1 MITNTE
7 LENKGNLFPSQI
19 VSYKKDVDKLYFQTA
34 NDVILEIT
42 VVRDSVLR
50 FRYST
55 TGVFDNDFSYGV
67 TIHASRGYNQLKV
80 EETEDHYNITTSKL
94 LCKVDKSNAKI
105 SIYDA
110 KDGALINEDE
120 IGFHW
125 EESYHH
131 GGDIVKMSKVSHKTE
146 SYYGLGDKPVP
157 VSLKGRRFENW
168 VTDSYAYG
176 KDTDPIYKAI
186 PFYTGICDNKAY
198 GIFFDNTFRT
208 HFDFAYERRNVT
220 SFWADG
226 GEMDYYFIYGPKME
240 DVVVSYTDLT
250 GKPHQLPPLWA
261 LGFHQCKWSY
271 YPESEVKDI
280 TKKFRDLN
288 IPCDAI
294 YLDIDYMD
302 GFRCFTWDKNHFPD
316 PKRMVE
322 ELEEDGFKT
331 VVIIDPGIK
340 IDKEYSVFKEAL
352 ENDYFCKRADG
363 PYMKGKVWPGECYF
377 PDYTKP
383 EVRDW
388 WADLFKELIEDI
400 GVKGVWNDMNEP
412 AVMEVPNKTFP
423 DDVRHDYDGN
433 PCSHRKAHNVYG
445 MQMARATYHGL
456 KKYSYP
462 KRPFVITRAAYSGTQ
477 RYTSSWTGDN
487 VATWEHLWIANIQAQ
502 RMAMSGF
509 SFVGSDIGGF
519 AEQPQGELFARWIQL
534 GVFHVFCR
542 VHSSGDHGDQE
553 PWMFG
558 EDITDIVRKFI
569 ELRYQLL
576 PYLYTAFWKYANEGI
591 PIIKSLV
598 LFDQEDIHT
607 HYRSDEFIYGDNIL
621 VCPIIEPSA
630 KGRRMYIPRG
640 KWYNFWTK
648 ELVVGG
654 REMWVDADLDT
665 IPLFIKEGAVIPK
678 YPVQQ
683 YVGEKEFDKITLEI
697 YFKEGKEQ
705 SQLYDDA
712 HDGLDYKKG
721 RYSLRTFKV
730 TGKKN
735 EFILQQHKEGKFDA
749 QYKRFTLVFY
759 NLPFEIKTIE
769 VDNVTVPIHHL
780 VCDGASSITVDKQ
793 FTELHLF
800 GE

>member
-1 MITNTE
+1 
-7 LENKGNLFPSQI
+7 
-19 VSYKKDVDKLYFQTA
+19 
-34 NDVILEIT
+34 
-42 VVRDSVLR
+42 
-50 FRYST
+50 
-55 TGVFDNDFSYGV
+55 
-67 TIHASRGYNQLKV
+67 
-80 EETEDHYNITTSKL
+80 
-94 LCKVDKSNAKI
+94 
-105 SIYDA
+105 
-110 KDGALINEDE
+110 
-120 IGFHW
+120 
-125 EESYHH
+125 
-131 GGDIVKMSKVSHKTE
+131 
-146 SYYGLGDKPVP
+146 
-157 VSLKGRRFENW
+157 
-168 VTDSYAYG
+168 
-176 KDTDPIYKAI
+176 
-186 PFYTGICDNKAY
+186 
-198 GIFFDNTFRT
+198 
-208 HFDFAYERRNVT
+208 
-220 SFWADG
+220 
-226 GEMDYYFIYGPKME
+226 
-240 DVVVSYTDLT
+240 
-250 GKPHQLPPLWA
+250 
-261 LGFHQCKWSY
+261 
-271 YPESEVKDI
+271 
-280 TKKFRDLN
+280 
-288 IPCDAI
+288 
-294 YLDIDYMD
+294 
-302 GFRCFTWDKNHFPD
+302 
-316 PKRMVE
+316 
-322 ELEEDGFKT
+322 
-331 VVIIDPGIK
+331 
-340 IDKEYSVFKEAL
+340 
-352 ENDYFCKRADG
+352 
-363 PYMKGKVWPGECYF
+363 
-377 PDYTKP
+377 
-383 EVRDW
+383 
-388 WADLFKELIEDI
+388 
-400 GVKGVWNDMNEP
+400 MNEP

-433 PCSHRKAHNVYG
+433 QCSHRKAHNVYG

-487 VATWEHLWIANIQAQ
+487 VATWEHLWIANVQAQ

-607 HYRSDEFIYGDNIL
+607 HYRSDEFVYGDNIL
-621 VCPIIEPSA
+621 VCPIIEPNA

-648 ELVVGG
+648 KLVVGG
-654 REMWVDADLDT
+654 REMWVDANLDT

-683 YVGEKEFDKITLEI
+683 YVGEKEFDKITLEV
-697 YFKEGKEQ
+697 YYKEGKEQ

-749 QYKRFTLVFY
+749 QYKQFTLVFFD
-759 NLPFEIKTIE
+759 LPFEIKTIE

-793 FTELHLF
+793 FTEIHLF